1 MSDRLTHISFTSELW
16 EWSARDNWFF
26 VSLPEAESADIRE
39 QPRAPRGFGSVR
51 VRVTIGKSTWT
62 TSMFP
67 GAVAGS
73 YALPIKA
80 SVRVAE
86 GIAPGSDVAVSV
98 ELLE

>member
-1 MSDRLTHISFTSELW
+1 MTDRLTRVTFTSDLW

-39 QPRAPRGFGSVR
+39 QPRPPRGFGSVR
-51 VRVTIGKSTWT
+51 VRVTIGHSTWT

-67 GAVAGS
+67 GVSGGS
-73 YALPIKA
+73 YALPVKA
-80 SVRVAE
+80 SVRRAE
-86 GIAPGSDVAVSV
+86 GLAPGATVAVSV